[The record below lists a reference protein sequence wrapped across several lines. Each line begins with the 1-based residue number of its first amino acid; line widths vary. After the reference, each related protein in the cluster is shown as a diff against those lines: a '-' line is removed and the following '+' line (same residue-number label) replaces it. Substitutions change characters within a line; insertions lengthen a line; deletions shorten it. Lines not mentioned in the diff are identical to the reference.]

1 MARRSVRRA
10 AGVGFAIA
18 LGLGW
23 GSAVARLSARAK
35 AAGRLSDVRAGA
47 VVAADGA
54 VAASP
59 RTWAAAGLT
68 AALAAAD
75 GRSSG
80 DSTIA
85 VMNDVAT
92 YTGPLGVMPS
102 RLATAFSPS
111 RYCATVGVKT

>member
-1 MARRSVRRA
+1 MRVCSRVGGRWGRRA

-18 LGLGW
+18 LGVGW

-68 AALAAAD
+68 HAVAAAD
-75 GRSSG
+75 GPSAG
-80 DSTIA
+80 DSTTA
-85 VMNDVAT
+85 VMHNHAN
-92 YTGPLGVMPS
+92 
-102 RLATAFSPS
+102 
-111 RYCATVGVKT
+111 